1 MPYIKTGGVLPD
13 DYGLSIT
20 VFASQAT
27 TDAPIKAGTLL
38 KFDTSAPYTAVKCA
52 DGDAIQMVAKHDVQ
66 SPEQPLGVYL
76 LGYKRNYKLPY
87 SGDIAIG
94 DSVVVDANGGV
105 KKAVDDAGAPIK
117 NGTFVA
123 QVNSDGTVEV
133 FE

>member
-1 MPYIKTGGVLPD
+1 
-13 DYGLSIT
+13 
-20 VFASQAT
+20 
-27 TDAPIKAGTLL
+27 
-38 KFDTSAPYTAVKCA
+38 
-52 DGDAIQMVAKHDVQ
+52 MVAKHDVQ

-87 SGDIAIG
+87 SGTLAIG
-94 DSVVVDANGGV
+94 DSVVADGNGGV
-105 KKAVDDAGAPIK
+105 KKADAA

>member
-13 DYGLSIT
+13 DYGCSIT
-20 VFASQAT
+20 VFAKEAT
-27 TDAPIKAGTLL
+27 TDKPIKGRSVI
-38 KFDTSAPYTAVKCA
+38 KVDTSAPYTAVKCA

-87 SGDIAIG
+87 SGTLSIG
-94 DSVVVDANGGV
+94 DSVVADGNGGV
-105 KKAVDDAGAPIK
+105 KKAVDGAGAPIK

-123 QVNSDGTVEV
+123 QVNADNTVEV